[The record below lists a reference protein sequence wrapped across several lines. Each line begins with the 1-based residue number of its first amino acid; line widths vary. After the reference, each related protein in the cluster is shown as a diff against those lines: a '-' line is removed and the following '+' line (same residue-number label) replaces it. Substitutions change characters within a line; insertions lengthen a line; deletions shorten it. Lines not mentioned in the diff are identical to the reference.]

1 MCSGHQFRF
10 CFGLLISIKTNP
22 AKAIKHKVR
31 INEFCGI
38 ISNMKKIISFL
49 FVFLTTVS
57 VVFAQVDLPK
67 IEAPIPKETLA
78 EMLSRIFANI
88 RLGDSKT
95 DNKNKNTKTQKQED
109 KQQGPT
115 LSNEEYLL
123 NLILPA
129 SSKIEQVNTEPTK
142 RVDCPKVVFD
152 KTFYPGARNEQVKFV
167 QEFLNMNKKTAVAQK
182 GPGSKGS
189 ETDYFGPATKKAV
202 MKFQELFAKEILEPV
217 GLSRPTGVWG
227 PATYSFANKV
237 LDKCHGKNKKTP
249 R

>member
-1 MCSGHQFRF
+1 M
-10 CFGLLISIKTNP
+10 
-22 AKAIKHKVR
+22 
-31 INEFCGI
+31 
-38 ISNMKKIISFL
+38 
-49 FVFLTTVS
+49 
-57 VVFAQVDLPK
+57 VFAQVDLPK
-67 IEAPIPKETLA
+67 IETPTPKETLA
-78 EMLSRIFANI
+78 EMLSRIFSSI
-88 RLGDSKT
+88 RSED
-95 DNKNKNTKTQKQED
+95 NKNTKIQKQKD

-129 SSKIEQVNTEPTK
+129 SSKIEQVNTETTK
-142 RVDCPKVVFD
+142 RVDCPNVVFD
-152 KTFYPGARNEQVKFV
+152 KTFYPGARDEQVKFV

-189 ETDYFGPATKKAV
+189 ETDYFGPATRKAV

-217 GLSRPTGVWG
+217 GLKRPTGVWG